1 MSETSTVDLT
11 EFSIT
16 EKVAGIDREF
26 TFLNTMD
33 KGEFVRTY
41 RKAKKDALLA
51 NMKTVAEITGKPLDQ
66 EQVMNTLQDFDEDFE
81 RPKWTKYLSDTD
93 GESLTLRL
101 SLRKKYP
108 TDVDRILAALDW
120 EQETVDRI
128 VLQVWGRF
136 VNPGKVQDTT
146 DGAKTTDMSTYG
158 EGGTD
163 PNAGKPEPTTYAT
176 PAA

>member
-1 MSETSTVDLT
+1 MSTSETTVEQLT

-26 TFLNTMD
+26 SFLNTMD

-41 RKAKKDALLA
+41 RKTKKDALIA
-51 NMKTVAEITGKPLDQ
+51 NLRVAAEITGKPLEQ
-66 EQVMNTLQDFDEDFE
+66 EQVTNTLLDFDEEFE
-81 RPKWTKYLSDTD
+81 RPNWPKYLSDTD

-108 TDVDRILAALDW
+108 AEVEQILASLDW
-120 EQETVDRI
+120 TQETMDRVI
-128 VLQVWGRF
+128 LKLWGRF
-136 VNPGKVQDTT
+136 INPGKASDVP
-146 DGAKTTDMSTYG
+146 KTTDTSTYG
-158 EGGTD
+158 DGGTD
-163 PNAGKPEPTTYAT
+163 PNVGKPEPTTYT